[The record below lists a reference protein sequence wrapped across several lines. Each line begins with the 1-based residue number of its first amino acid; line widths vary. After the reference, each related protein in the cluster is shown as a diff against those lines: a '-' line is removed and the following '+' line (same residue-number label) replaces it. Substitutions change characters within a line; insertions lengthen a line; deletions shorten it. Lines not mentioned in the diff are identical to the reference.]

1 MSPRLNPGGQVQGP
15 HNSTHACLVP
25 PSLLRKNP
33 KCRLDYPE
41 NPAGWVIFRVCD
53 FVDFQFSTLSFF
65 ALFHLSLVLSTMKVT
80 SLSTRWVWPD
90 SVQFNLCPCLSPS
103 LCAIFIAT
111 MYFALIYNCL
121 SLTIKVFLSKL
132 NIWVKVGQDLRHYY
146 LSPQEAFIRANSCD
160 LVPVD
165 GHFCPMEATKT
176 FG

>member
-1 MSPRLNPGGQVQGP
+1 MSPRLPLRTRVGNFLSLWWCWFSLSNPQLLCPVP
-15 HNSTHACLVP
+15 SFPCLEYNESHFLEYALGLTRFCP
-25 PSLLRKNP
+25 IQYRS
-33 KCRLDYPE
+33 
-41 NPAGWVIFRVCD
+41 
-53 FVDFQFSTLSFF
+53 LSFIQLI
-65 ALFHLSLVLSTMKVT
+65 ANVWSSLQEI
-80 SLSTRWVWPD
+80 P
-90 SVQFNLCPCLSPS
+90 
-103 LCAIFIAT
+103 
-111 MYFALIYNCL
+111 MYFALISNCL

>member
-1 MSPRLNPGGQVQGP
+1 MSPRSFPGGQVQGP

-25 PSLLRKNP
+25 PLFWGKNP
-33 KCRLDYPE
+33 KCRLDCPRE
-41 NPAGWVIFRVCD
+41 PGWVIFWVCD
-53 FVDFQFSTLSFF
+53 GVDFHFPTLSFF
-65 ALFHLSLVLSTMKVT
+65 VLFHLSLVLSTMKVT